1 VRHGRIDDPVFV
13 LTSRGGGLPAQ
24 AAPARRGTTMSVI
37 LRILF
42 VLAGFLAALFV
53 ARDSLNF
60 DLVQTWVAIVL
71 VAIAMGVGGLWALRR
86 KT

>member
-1 VRHGRIDDPVFV
+1 
-13 LTSRGGGLPAQ
+13 
-24 AAPARRGTTMSVI
+24 MSVV